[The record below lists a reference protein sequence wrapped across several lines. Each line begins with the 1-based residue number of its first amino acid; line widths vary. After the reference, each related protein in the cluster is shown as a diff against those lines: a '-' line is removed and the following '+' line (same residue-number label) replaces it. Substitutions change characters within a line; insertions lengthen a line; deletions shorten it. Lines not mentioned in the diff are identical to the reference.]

1 MEIELINLNDGERLN
16 DALKSK
22 GYKDIPSNVILD
34 KTLTGIGATYTEL
47 HSHRDSIIIEPNVPV
62 IVVKTV
68 KNCDWLAVYSD
79 TTVAQ
84 IRKYLERT
92 DVKYKK
98 ILTTP
103 EGFKKIR
110 KAADKSYS
118 LIQQTY
124 FCLFDECE
132 KLTQDCDY
140 RASILQ
146 PVYDFFDFREKAFV
160 SATPLEVSH
169 PTFEKQKFR
178 KLKIVPQYDYRKDL
192 HLIVTNSYERTVR
205 EELER
210 LEDSPCVCIFLNSVT
225 GINEL
230 VNSLHL
236 EEKSRIF
243 CSEEGVDKLKDAG
256 FTNAVSSIDYPL
268 AKYNFFTSRFYS
280 AVDIDLNVKPD
291 ILILTNLNYAV
302 YTTVDPYT
310 EAIQIQGRF
319 RTKFE
324 DKQTFNSLTH
334 ITNTRD
340 LGALSHEEL
349 DKQIEEYK
357 ITYQSLIERYEIATN
372 SARKISIK
380 QQLKQICKDYLLDE
394 RENIDYFGIDNKY
407 NEERTKSYYQS
418 GGKLY
423 ATYEATKFFRV
434 DYEEREEVIGEDDI
448 FRIKKAPNEKE
459 RIRIFATKLIL
470 LNEQCKQNPSIDK
483 QFFLKLL
490 RDSCDFADLIIEA
503 YEVIPFELKKQALWN
518 CCSKKKLEIALK
530 DQKNEN
536 KRFSPEVL
544 RDIESSFKPYIGHNI
559 TKDESKKLF
568 DEIYNR
574 HYILHNETG
583 ITAKVSQQTIC
594 EYFEVTPQNR
604 KKPNEWKIK
613 YMIPEYATLIR

>member
-1 MEIELINLNDGERLN
+1 MEIEQIKLNGDERLI
-16 DALKSK
+16 DALKSR

-34 KTLTGIGATYTEL
+34 KTLTGIGATYAEL
-47 HSHRDSIIIEPNVPV
+47 HSYRNSIIIEPNVPV
-62 IVVKTV
+62 IVGKAA
-68 KNCDWLAVYSD
+68 KNSDWLAVYSN

-84 IRKYLERT
+84 IKKYLKRA

-103 EGFKKIR
+103 EGFKKVR

-118 LIQQTY
+118 LIQETY

-146 PVYDFFDFREKAFV
+146 PVYDFFDFKEKAFV

-169 PTFEKQKFR
+169 PAFEGQGFK
-178 KLKIVPQYDYRKDL
+178 KLEIVPQYDYRKDL
-192 HLIVTNSYERTVR
+192 HLIVTSSYERTVR
-205 EELER
+205 KEFQR
-210 LEDSPCVCIFLNSVT
+210 LKDSPCVCIFLNSVT

-230 VNSLHL
+230 VNSLYL
-236 EEKSRIF
+236 EEESRIF
-243 CSEEGVDKLKDAG
+243 CSEEGVGKLKDAG

-280 AVDIDLNVKPD
+280 AVDIELNVKPD
-291 ILILTNLNYAV
+291 ILILTNLNNAV

-319 RTKFE
+319 RRMFE

-340 LGALSHEEL
+340 LGALSREEL

-357 ITYQSLIERYEIATN
+357 TTYQSLIERYDKTTN
-372 SARKISIK
+372 SARKTSLR
-380 QQLKQICKDYLLDE
+380 QQLKQICEDYLLDE
-394 RENIDYFGIDNKY
+394 RLNIDYFGIDNKY
-407 NEERTKSYYQS
+407 NEERVKSYYQS
-418 GGKLY
+418 GEKS
-423 ATYEATKFFRV
+423 
-434 DYEEREEVIGEDDI
+434 
-448 FRIKKAPNEKE
+448 PNEKE
-459 RIRIFATKLIL
+459 RIRIFATNIIK
-470 LNEQCKQNPSIDK
+470 LNEQYKENPSIDK

-490 RDSCDFADLIIEA
+490 HDSCDFADLIIEA
-503 YEVIPFELKKQALWN
+503 YEVIPFELKKQVIWD
-518 CCSKKKLEIALK
+518 CCNKKNLEIALK

-544 RDIESSFKPYIGHNI
+544 RDIESSFRPYIGHNI
-559 TKDESKKLF
+559 TKEETKKMF
-568 DEIYNR
+568 ADIYSR

-583 ITAKVSQQTIC
+583 ITAKVNQQTIC
-594 EYFEVTPQNR
+594 EYFEATPQNK

-613 YMIPEYATLIR
+613 CMLPQYAALIS